1 MKGPVPGVPLAVL
14 GARGERQPVRV
25 KTRDAN
31 GIPGQNGAK
40 INESTPVSVTGC
52 KPALAV
58 TRHSVSGKTAT
69 LQVSVPAAGK
79 LVATAKGLSKGAG
92 KAGKAGIVTV
102 KLKLTKAETAFLKKH
117 KGRKLRATVKLT
129 FTPTHG
135 AKLKTSVTVLVG

>member
-79 LVATAKGLSKGAG
+79 LVATAKGLSKG
-92 KAGKAGIVTV
+92 
-102 KLKLTKAETAFLKKH
+102 
-117 KGRKLRATVKLT
+117 RRLRATVKLT